1 MNRFRRSRTVGE
13 NRGFR
18 GGFTLIELLVVIAIV
33 AVLIA
38 ILLPAVQ
45 QARAAARRTQCLN
58 NLKQIALALHNF
70 HDAHQKFPPARLISF
85 REKHVG
91 SMDGKEPALDEP
103 SWVGHILPYLEQS
116 ALAEQWD
123 LYKPYGLQ
131 PKSVRLAA
139 VAAFACPE
147 RRAATKMV
155 TGDIRT
161 VVLAPCG
168 CPIGE
173 QFVPG
178 GWVTDY
184 VGNHG
189 DNSPGALGLETD
201 FFWGGRGTGVLISS
215 RPKLKARAS
224 ESDPPELERDWMD
237 QIRISD
243 VRDGASNTLLLG
255 ESHVPEG
262 ELSKAPW
269 NGPAMLGRYLTN
281 FCRVGGPGIPIAHNA
296 RDTRASVYSYGSWH
310 AEVSQF
316 AFVDGSARALGTSV
330 STQVLASLCNRS
342 DGLRFEGY

>member
-1 MNRFRRSRTVGE
+1 MNRFKRSRTVGE
-13 NRGFR
+13 SRGCR
-18 GGFTLIELLVVIAIV
+18 SGFTLIELLVVIAIV

-45 QARAAARRTQCLN
+45 QARSAARRTQCLN
-58 NLKQIALALHNF
+58 NLKQIVLALHNF
-70 HDAHQKFPPARLISF
+70 HDANQKFPPARLITF
-85 REKHVG
+85 REQHV
-91 SMDGKEPALDEP
+91 SNMDGKEPALDEP

-116 ALAEQWD
+116 ALADQWD
-123 LYKPYGLQ
+123 LYKPYGVQ
-131 PKSVRLAA
+131 PQAVRMQSVG
-139 VAAFACPE
+139 AFACPE
-147 RRAATKMV
+147 RRAASKLV
-155 TGDIRT
+155 TGDT
-161 VVLAPCG
+161 WTTVLAPCG
-168 CPIGE
+168 CPIGQ
-173 QFVPG
+173 QFVPA

-184 VGNHG
+184 VGNQG
-189 DNSPGALGLETD
+189 DNSPGARGLETD

-224 ESDPPELERDWMD
+224 EFDPPELEPGWMD
-237 QIRISD
+237 QITISD
-243 VRDGASNTLLLG
+243 VRDGTSNTLLLG

-262 ELSKAPW
+262 KLSKAPW

-296 RDTRASVYSYGSWH
+296 RDTRASVYSFGSWH